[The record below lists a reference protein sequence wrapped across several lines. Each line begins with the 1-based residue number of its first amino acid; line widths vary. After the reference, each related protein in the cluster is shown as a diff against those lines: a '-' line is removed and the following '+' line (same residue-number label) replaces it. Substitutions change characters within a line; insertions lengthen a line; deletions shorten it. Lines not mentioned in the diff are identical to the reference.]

1 MSSRILIVEDDPA
14 LLATLGR
21 SVAVGGFEHEGV
33 GRAGDAIGAIGSGA
47 FRAVL
52 LDLGLP
58 DMARDEVLPAL
69 RAVSDLPIIVVSGND
84 SEQDRILALDQ
95 GADDFLPKPFLSGE
109 LLARIRAALR
119 RYDGQRQGGGQAEGA
134 AGAPRLGGLTL
145 DPQFQ
150 TATHGDRTVPLTV
163 AEYKILATLMGKRTA
178 PVSKEELMG
187 ALYGAGDMRESKVV
201 EVYISRIR
209 RSLEALTGRDDL
221 ITSRRGLGWVL
232 AEMD

>member
-1 MSSRILIVEDDPA
+1 MSNRILIVEDDPA

-21 SVAVGGFEHEGV
+21 SVAAGGFEHEGV

-119 RYDGQRQGGGQAEGA
+119 RYDSQGQGGQADGA

-145 DPQFQ
+145 DPHFQ

-178 PVSKEELMG
+178 PVSKEELMA
-187 ALYGAGDMRESKVV
+187 ALYGAGEMRESKVV